1 MDETSRRRI
10 LGVCGQQDRSR
21 REFLVAELRIGY
33 VNAGISEK
41 QNDDKTRETAVEISI
56 QQLWGTPFHRTN
68 LYHGGASRVKVTAAV
83 CEGRQK
89 GSRKDAKAQSA
100 AAFLNGFFAPLRLCA
115 FAGDISPPDLLFGL
129 LAKVVE
135 SSSLLNLM
143 PARRNMKKATTST
156 AAQFSLTNELGR
168 LQELNRLMKAEAEDR
183 KRVEEAV
190 KTNEALL
197 RLFIKH
203 TPAAIAMLD
212 TTMRY
217 LQVSDRFLTDY
228 DLEGQDLIGKLHYD
242 VFPNLPDRWKEA
254 HLRILAGA
262 VERCD
267 EDPYTTADGGTGWL
281 QWESLPWRKGNG
293 EIGGLILF
301 TLVITDR
308 KQAEEALRASEERFA
323 KIFNLSPFRMG
334 ILRIKDG
341 VVLEINDAWIRDTG
355 FARDKIINQPI
366 FTLSSELGDGLTERI
381 RAVLAAPKPMF
392 DWEVRFKAKDGREII
407 ANTSAVI
414 IELDGEPCYLWAAN
428 DITERKHAEEA
439 LQASESRFSIAF
451 NSNPMLASISMLDGG
466 RFLAVN
472 DSFVALTGYSREEA
486 VGHTALELNLWPNP
500 DDRRRVMDKLKKDKR
515 VRDFEAVI
523 RLKNGEERT
532 LLLSAEK
539 IELDGQVCLL
549 HVANDVTLRKRAEE
563 ALRALTAR
571 IRSAREEEG
580 TRIAREIHDEL
591 GGALTGLKWDLERID
606 NMLTTSANGSLV
618 PDVHERIGSM
628 TATIETT
635 ITTVRRIAS
644 ELRPV
649 MLDDL
654 GLVAAI
660 EWQVEQFQSRTG
672 IKCHWTNT
680 AGEIELDRE
689 KSTAVFRILQEILTN
704 VLRHAQAKNLR
715 VKVARA
721 RHHLELEVKDDGRG
735 ITRSQRINTRS
746 LGLLGMK
753 ERALLV
759 GGEVHITGKEGQGTT
774 VQVRVP
780 LRA

>member
-1 MDETSRRRI
+1 
-10 LGVCGQQDRSR
+10 
-21 REFLVAELRIGY
+21 
-33 VNAGISEK
+33 
-41 QNDDKTRETAVEISI
+41 
-56 QQLWGTPFHRTN
+56 
-68 LYHGGASRVKVTAAV
+68 
-83 CEGRQK
+83 
-89 GSRKDAKAQSA
+89 
-100 AAFLNGFFAPLRLCA
+100 
-115 FAGDISPPDLLFGL
+115 
-129 LAKVVE
+129 
-135 SSSLLNLM
+135 
-143 PARRNMKKATTST
+143 MKKATST
-156 AAQFSLTNELGR
+156 ATQVSLTDELGR
-168 LQELNRLMKAEAEDR
+168 LQELNRLMQAEAEER

-203 TPAAIAMLD
+203 TPAAIAMFD
-212 TTMRY
+212 TEMRY

-228 DLEGQDLIGKLHYD
+228 DLEGQDLTGQSHYE
-242 VFPNLPDRWKEA
+242 VFPNLPERWKEV
-254 HLRILAGA
+254 HRRILAGS
-262 VERCD
+262 VERCE
-267 EDPYTTADGGTGWL
+267 EDPYIEPDGGTGWL

-301 TLVITDR
+301 TQVITGR
-308 KQAEEALRASEERFA
+308 KRAEEALRSSEERFA

-334 ILRIKDG
+334 ILRIRDG
-341 VVLEINDAWIRDTG
+341 VVLEVNDAWIRDTG
-355 FARDKIINQPI
+355 FSRDQIINQPI
-366 FTLSSELGDGLTERI
+366 FALAPQMRDGLAEKLHE
-381 RAVLAAPKPMF
+381 VLADPKPVLN
-392 DWEVRFKAKDGREII
+392 WEVRFKSKDGREVVT
-407 ANTSAVI
+407 NTSAVI

-451 NSNPMLASISMLDGG
+451 NSNPMLATISMLDGG

-472 DSFVALTGYSREEA
+472 DSFIALTGYSREEA
-486 VGHTALELNLWPNP
+486 VGHTALELDLWPNP
-500 DDRRRVMDKLKKDKR
+500 EDRRRVMDKLKKEKR
-515 VRDFEAVI
+515 VRDFEAGI
-523 RLKNGEERT
+523 RLKNGEQRK
-532 LLLSAEK
+532 LLLSVEK

-563 ALRALTAR
+563 TLRALTAR

-606 NMLTTSANGSLV
+606 AILTASLNDSPV
-618 PDVHERIGSM
+618 TDIHERIRSM
-628 TATIETT
+628 TTTIETT

-660 EWQVEQFQSRTG
+660 EWQVEQFQARTG
-672 IKCHWTNT
+672 LKCHWTNT
-680 AGEIELDRE
+680 ANEVNLDRE

-704 VLRHAQAKNLR
+704 VLRHAQATNLY
-715 VKVARA
+715 VKLSRT
-721 RHHLELEVKDDGRG
+721 RQHLELEVKDDGRG
-735 ITRSQRINTRS
+735 ITKSQRFNPRS

-759 GGEVHITGKEGQGTT
+759 GGDVHITGKEGHGTT
-774 VQVRVP
+774 VLVRVP
-780 LRA
+780 LRAQA